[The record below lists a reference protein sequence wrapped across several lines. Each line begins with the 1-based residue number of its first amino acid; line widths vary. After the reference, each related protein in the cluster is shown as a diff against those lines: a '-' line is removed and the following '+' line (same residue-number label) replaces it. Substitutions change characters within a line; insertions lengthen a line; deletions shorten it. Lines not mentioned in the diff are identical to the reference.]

1 MVAIGAVVTVLG
13 AKVADVWLTAKQTVW
28 DAQANAE
35 AAQANAKAAQA
46 KAEAARAN
54 TEAKLANIANE
65 MIDGKVQSYKKAG
78 IEVTPER
85 YREIKIQVER
95 ELRRYSE

>member
-1 MVAIGAVVTVLG
+1 
-13 AKVADVWLTAKQTVW
+13 
-28 DAQANAE
+28 
-35 AAQANAKAAQA
+35 
-46 KAEAARAN
+46 
-54 TEAKLANIANE
+54 